1 MGKFCEQCG
10 SELKNKNAKFC
21 DKCGARVRDNVNT
34 MNNNTPQIICPKCS
48 SKIPM
53 GQNVCMNC
61 GTALEDNKIAVI
73 IGYIVAF
80 IFPIFD
86 LIPGIYLLTRN
97 NGKAKTQGLIIC
109 VMSIVLTVFTM
120 NLLILDNPE
129 FYFII
134 YILFTISG
142 VYLWVNDI
150 ELIS

>member
-97 NGKAKTQGLIIC
+97 NGKAKTQGLLFC
-109 VMSIVLTVFTM
+109 VMSIVLTMF
-120 NLLILDNPE
+120 LFIFAPIYIIL
-129 FYFII
+129 YFIFI
-134 YILFTISG
+134 IAG